1 MESNTTL
8 SKKEL
13 EVMKV
18 IWKSKKS
25 LMASEIAKISNISI
39 STVHVVVNNLLAKN
53 MIVIDEI
60 VYSGKV
66 LSRCYKP
73 VISAKN
79 YEVRKAAAMLKE
91 LITPDFSAS
100 SFVAALLGQEKD
112 PQKVLDELNE
122 LEKLIREKK
131 EELMTEKDKSNHS

>member
-1 MESNTTL
+1 MEPNTAL

-79 YEVRKAAAMLKE
+79 YEIRKATAMLKE

-112 PQKVLDELNE
+112 RQKILNELDELEN
-122 LEKLIREKK
+122 LIKEKK
-131 EELMTEKDKSNHS
+131 KELMTEKNELKH